1 MGVMTICYVCYVWH
15 GNMLSLTFNVVQMLH
30 VVTSFV
36 RANSTSFGMIAYG
49 FEISDLSKAF
59 DSIDMINR
67 TTLSLSK
74 FK

>member
-1 MGVMTICYVCYVWH
+1 MCVMSDTVICSH
-15 GNMLSLTFNVVQMLH
+15 LRSQMLH

-36 RANSTSFGMIAYG
+36 SANSTSFGMMAYG

-59 DSIDMINR
+59 DSIDMINQ
-67 TTLSLSK
+67 TTLSLST